1 MADTVRFDRLSR
13 IAALTPARRREP
25 IVEPVRG
32 DEAARA
38 AVLGGEVAR
47 NRYGE
52 YVVARQWYATPEMC
66 VPDERALRLLLP
78 RASHTQRRA
87 ASAASQFAAASAARR
102 DGRAGYAGRGGRSGR
117 AGRAG
122 CADRKMGVCSGDEEI
137 GPRGGARDAGDAEDT
152 AESFAG
158 DIAGRAAGRAAGQAA
173 GQFSDYAAS
182 ADADIAGD
190 FAADVVADPAT
201 DSTKWLF
208 LDIETTGL
216 AGGTGT
222 YAFLVGLAWWDG
234 GGIAVEQ
241 LFMRDH
247 AEEHAV
253 LLEIA
258 SRVRKRP
265 VLITFNGKSFDWP
278 LLETRFRMTRAIDPP
293 EIAAHLDMLH
303 PARQLW
309 RVKLGTARLAE
320 LEERVLGAETLGW
333 SRSAD
338 IDSSRIPE
346 FYFDY
351 LRGGPAEPLAGV
363 FRHNRWD
370 LRGLAALAGRI
381 FRSLADPESIE
392 PGTDGALELYGVSRL
407 LYRRGEHEL
416 AQALYERAL
425 AAGLP
430 RQVDRRARHELAR
443 LVKRQ
448 RNFVRAAALWR
459 ELSHELAG
467 DGGPSFEACEQLA
480 IHYER
485 RAGDP
490 REAARV
496 ARYALGELRRAQRLG
511 LIPPL
516 RHAYFAARFARRL
529 ARLEAKL
536 G

>member
-32 DEAARA
+32 DEAARV
-38 AVLGGEVAR
+38 AVLGGEVGR

-52 YVVARQWYATPEMC
+52 YLVARQWYATPEMC
-66 VPDERALRLLLP
+66 VPDVRALRLLLP
-78 RASHTQRRA
+78 RASHTPRRA
-87 ASAASQFAAASAARR
+87 GSGASQFTAA
-102 DGRAGYAGRGGRSGR
+102 GAGRHAGRDDRSGRSGY
-117 AGRAG
+117 
-122 CADRKMGVCSGDEEI
+122 ADRKMGACGGDQGI
-137 GPRGGARDAGDAEDT
+137 GPRGGARNAGDAEDT
-152 AESFAG
+152 AGNFAG
-158 DIAGRAAGRAAGQAA
+158 DGAGRVAGQVA
-173 GQFSDYAAS
+173 DYAAGPD
-182 ADADIAGD
+182 AYLAADIAGD
-190 FAADVVADPAT
+190 FAADVAANVAADVATDPA
-201 DSTKWLF
+201 KWLF

-234 GGIAVEQ
+234 GGITVEQ

-247 AEEHAV
+247 AEEHSV

-258 SRVRKRP
+258 SRVRERP
-265 VLITFNGKSFDWP
+265 VLVTFNGKSFDWP

-346 FYFDY
+346 FYFNY

-448 RNFVRAAALWR
+448 RNFVRAADLWH

-496 ARYALGELRRAQRLG
+496 ARYALCELRRAQRLG

-516 RHAYFAARFARRL
+516 RHAYFAGRFARRL